1 MKAAIKYVIDRFGP
15 IALGLIVFVPLYVVF
30 ELVGIYRF
38 GFPPGSPEVLV
49 ACYIFMTV
57 TSFLLG
63 SKSNHTQKSWVPQYI
78 SPEERSAIN
87 SSVFRSLVWILLM
100 SGIAAL
106 AVYYDVVP
114 VGYGIA
120 GAVTVAAFFA
130 SLELRKSTANA

>member
-1 MKAAIKYVIDRFGP
+1 
-15 IALGLIVFVPLYVVF
+15 
-30 ELVGIYRF
+30 
-38 GFPPGSPEVLV
+38 
-49 ACYIFMTV
+49 
-57 TSFLLG
+57 
-63 SKSNHTQKSWVPQYI
+63 
-78 SPEERSAIN
+78 
-87 SSVFRSLVWILLM
+87 M